1 MKVILLS
8 DVKGT
13 GKKGEM
19 HEVSDGYARNF
30 LLPRKLAQPATT
42 QAVGEMKAKQ
52 ESKAYHDEM
61 DRKAAQELA
70 DQLSKLK
77 IQVHAKAGS
86 AGRLFGAVT
95 TKEIAEDLQKQ
106 FGSAIDKKKI
116 VLESEIK
123 AFGTYKAEVRL
134 HPEVK
139 ASFYVTITEE

>member
-95 TKEIAEDLQKQ
+95 TREIAEAI
-106 FGSAIDKKKI
+106 SAQIGTEIDKKKI
-116 VLESEIK
+116 LLD
-123 AFGTYKAEVRL
+123 A
-134 HPEVK
+134 PVK
-139 ASFYVTITEE
+139 ALGYTEIGIKLHTKVTAKMRVHVVEG

>member
-95 TKEIAEDLQKQ
+95 TREIAEAI
-106 FGSAIDKKKI
+106 SAQIGTEIDKKKVSI
-116 VLESEIK
+116 GSDIK
-123 AFGTYKAEVRL
+123 AYGEYEAA
-134 HPEVK
+134 VK
-139 ASFYVTITEE
+139 LYAGISAKVQLTVCE